1 MRESYFKIDNE
12 YMFISHNKIISD
24 RTTLL
29 FVHGLGDSGLTFE
42 PMFTDNRFRDF
53 NIVVP
58 DLVGYGRSSQSL
70 RTGGYSFS
78 AHLDRLWRLI
88 KSKGLYKLILVG
100 HSMGG
105 DITTLLC
112 QSDNM
117 SLVKKYVNI
126 EGDVTQHDLFVS
138 SKVAEAHARGNFNSW
153 FSDVFL
159 NDEVY
164 EQYGTKQSGRDY
176 YASVRFCRKAA
187 LIENAK
193 ELVKRNTALPGKY
206 KSEIGKIY
214 CDLDV
219 PKVYCYGTESLSKES
234 LNFLKENNQV
244 AKEFPGTGHSPMT
257 DKLDEF
263 YDFLY
268 EYITE

>member
-12 YMFISHNKIISD
+12 HMFLRHNKIIPD
-24 RTTLL
+24 RMTLL

-42 PMFTDNRFRDF
+42 PVFADNRFRDF
-53 NIVVP
+53 NIVAP
-58 DLVGYGRSSQSL
+58 DLVGYGRSSQAL
-70 RTGGYSFS
+70 KTGGYSFS
-78 AHLDRLWRLI
+78 AQVDRLWRLI
-88 KSKGLYKLILVG
+88 KSKGLYKLIVIG

-112 QSDNM
+112 HSDNM

-138 SKVAEAHARGNFNSW
+138 SKVAEAHAKGNFNSW
-153 FSDVFL
+153 FSNVFL

-176 YASVRFCRKAA
+176 YASVRFCRKEA

-193 ELVKRNTALPGKY
+193 ELVKRNTALPGNY

-214 CDLDV
+214 CDLEI
-219 PKVYCYGTESLSKES
+219 PKVYCYGTESPAKET
-234 LNFLKENNQV
+234 LEFLKENNQGV
-244 AKEFPGTGHSPMT
+244 REFPGAGHCPMT
-257 DKLDEF
+257 DKTNEF
-263 YDFLY
+263 YAFLY
-268 EYITE
+268 QYITE